1 MLKGRIIKNPDV
13 MMAVIEVSGVNREM
27 KPFPPTVKVVQ
38 AKALARTRRSPKVE
52 AKRNSERGK
61 TPFEMMRKIPKKPK
75 KIPK

>member
-1 MLKGRIIKNPDV
+1 
-13 MMAVIEVSGVNREM
+13 M
-27 KPFPPTVKVVQ
+27 KAFPPAVKVVQ
-38 AKALARTRRSPKVE
+38 AKALARTGRSPKVE